1 MIIDTIATPWGWEFM
16 SNALIRL
23 LEQKEVVIADGAM
36 GTNLFLLGLGKG
48 DNAAAWNVERP
59 DAVRSIHQ
67 GFVDAGSDIL
77 LTNTFGANR
86 IRLALHH
93 LDARAREFNI
103 AGARIAREV
112 ADAAGRTVVVAG
124 DIGPIGDVL
133 EPLGSR
139 SVQEA
144 EDAFYEQAQAL
155 KEGGV
160 DIAWIETMFAD
171 NELEAAVRAVHRA
184 GLEYVAT
191 MTFDTEGRTMMGVR
205 PEEAMR
211 RARELPWKPLA
222 FGANCGVG
230 PSQLMDSV
238 IGLVRGA
245 DAQAIVVAKS
255 NCGIPVLDDNM
266 RVGYSGTPEVLAT
279 YACMARDAGARI
291 IGGCCG
297 TTPEHIR
304 SIVAALAQRPK
315 RPPPSYQEIEQRLGP
330 VKVTTGIEASV

>member
-1 MIIDTIATPWGWEFM
+1 M
-16 SNALIRL
+16 SNLLSRL
-23 LEQKEVVIADGAM
+23 LKEKDVVIADGAM

-48 DNAAAWNVERP
+48 DNGAAWNVERA
-59 DAVRSIHQ
+59 DAVKSIHQ

-93 LDARAREFNI
+93 LEQRAREFNV

-112 ADAAGRTVVVAG
+112 ADRAGRPVVVAG

-133 EPLGSR
+133 EPMGSR

-171 NELEAAVRAVHRA
+171 NELDAAVRAVHRA
-184 GLEYVAT
+184 GLDYVAT
-191 MTFDTEGRTMMGVR
+191 MTFDTGGRTMMGVR
-205 PEEAMR
+205 PEDAMR
-211 RARELPWKPLA
+211 RSGEFPWRPVA

-238 IGLVRGA
+238 IGLVQGA
-245 DAQAIVVAKS
+245 DKQAIIVAKS
-255 NCGIPVLDDNM
+255 NCGIPVLDNDM
-266 RVGYSGTPEVLAT
+266 RVHYNGTPEVLAT

-297 TTPEHIR
+297 TTAEHIR
-304 SIVAALAQRPK
+304 SMVAALASHPK
-315 RPPPSYQEIEQRLGP
+315 GPPPSYDEIERRLGP
-330 VKVTTGIEASV
+330 LKMTTGLPETA

>member
-1 MIIDTIATPWGWEFM
+1 M
-16 SNALIRL
+16 SNPLSRL
-23 LEQKEVVIADGAM
+23 LEQKDVVIADGAM

-48 DNAAAWNVERP
+48 DNGAAWNVEHP
-59 DAVRSIHQ
+59 DAVKGIHQ
-67 GFVDAGSDIL
+67 AFVDAGSEIL

-93 LDARAREFNI
+93 LEQRAPEFNV

-112 ADAAGRTVVVAG
+112 ADDASHLIVVAG

-144 EDAFYEQAQAL
+144 EDAFFEQAQAL

-171 NELEAAVRAVHRA
+171 NELDAAVRAVQRA
-184 GLEYVAT
+184 GLDYVAT
-191 MTFDTEGRTMMGVR
+191 MTFDSGGRTMMGVR
-205 PEEAMR
+205 PEDAMR
-211 RARELPWKPLA
+211 RSREFKWKPIA

-238 IGLVRGA
+238 IGLVQGA
-245 DAQAIVVAKS
+245 EKQAIVVAKS
-255 NCGIPVLDDNM
+255 NCGIPVLDNDM
-266 RVGYSGTPEVLAT
+266 RVGYNGTPEVLAT

-297 TTPEHIR
+297 TTAEHIR
-304 SIVAALAQRPK
+304 SMVAALAKRPK
-315 RPPPSYQEIEQRLGP
+315 GPPPSYAEIERRLGP
-330 VKVTTGIEASV
+330 LKMTTGIEQTV